1 MFSAKMQRDYGRVLR
16 VDPPD
21 EELVRGSQGLR
32 HQDPRHVGRS
42 GGAVGEIREGHGPDQ
57 LGHEVGGAGLEIDGS
72 AMRNFPEILEE
83 KWRFQRR

>member
-1 MFSAKMQRDYGRVLR
+1 MQRSNGRVFR

-21 EELVRGSQGLR
+21 EEPVRGGQGLR

-42 GGAVGEIREGHGPDQ
+42 GRAAGEVREGHGPDQ
-57 LGHEVGGAGLEIDGS
+57 LGHEVGGAGLAIDGF
-72 AMRNFPEILEE
+72 ALRNFSEILEE